1 MKKWDDLLAK
11 FSNPIYRLEKYLLR
25 KGVITEDMNDKL
37 RHDAK
42 MSVRDSLK
50 AASGLPKPD
59 IDSLFDG
66 VYDDTPYHIEEQRQE
81 LKAHLRKHPEPYNLS
96 NFQNG
101 EQWPKN

>member
-66 VYDDTPYHIEEQRQE
+66 VYDDTPYHIEEQRQ
-81 LKAHLRKHPEPYNLS
+81 
-96 NFQNG
+96 
-101 EQWPKN
+101 